1 MASSMSDGA
10 ASDLVAGRT
19 CGSCTACCTLFPI
32 DEPDLVKQAG
42 VPCQHLAGGGC
53 GLHPNWPKVCG
64 AWFCGWRR
72 LPRLGDEWR
81 PDRSGIVV
89 VFDAEGVPAD
99 YPERP
104 ALKFILTGPDRVLYT
119 QAFLGYV
126 AGLVGARVPVLLAI
140 PGPVGTFGAKA
151 FLNRRLE
158 PAVARRDAG
167 EMIRIVSETLQVLR
181 SGSFEAV
188 AFAHG
193 DPPAA

>member
-1 MASSMSDGA
+1 MAWKMSDGA
-10 ASDLVAGRT
+10 ASDLVAERT
-19 CGSCTACCTLFPI
+19 CGTCTACCTLFPI
-32 DEPDLVKQAG
+32 DQPDLVKQAG
-42 VPCQHLAGGGC
+42 VACRHLAGGGC
-53 GLHPNWPKVCG
+53 GLHPAWPRVCG
-64 AWFCGWRR
+64 EWFCGWRR

-89 VFDAEGVPAD
+89 VFDPEGVPAD

-104 ALKFILTGPDRVLYT
+104 TLKFILTGPDQVLYT

-126 AGLVGARVPVLLAI
+126 AGLVDARVPALLAI

-158 PAVARRDAG
+158 PSVARRDAG
-167 EMIRIVSETLQVLR
+167 EMMRIVAETLRILR
-181 SGSFEAV
+181 AGVFESV

-193 DPPAA
+193 DPGA

>member
-1 MASSMSDGA
+1 MSQG
-10 ASDLVAGRT
+10 ASDLVAGRA
-19 CGSCTACCTLFPI
+19 CGTCTACCTLFPI
-32 DEPDLVKQAG
+32 DAPDLVKQAG
-42 VPCQHLAGGGC
+42 VACHHLSGGGC

-64 AWFCGWRR
+64 EFFCGWRR

-81 PDRSGIVV
+81 PDRCGIVV
-89 VFDAEGVPAD
+89 VFDGDGVPPD

-126 AGLVGARVPVLLAI
+126 AGLVDARVPALLAI

-167 EMIRIVSETLQVLR
+167 EMIRIVAETLQVLR
-181 SGSFEAV
+181 GGAFEQV
-188 AFAHG
+188 TFDHG
-193 DPPAA
+193 DPSA

>member
-1 MASSMSDGA
+1 MAWTMSESETA
-10 ASDLVAGRT
+10 DLVAGRG
-19 CGSCTACCTLFPI
+19 CGTCTACCTLFPI
-32 DEPDLVKQAG
+32 DQPDLVKQAG
-42 VPCQHLAGGGC
+42 VPCRHLAGGGC
-53 GLHPNWPKVCG
+53 GLHPHWPQVCG

-89 VFDAEGVPAD
+89 VFDGEGVPAD

-119 QAFLGYV
+119 QAFLGYM
-126 AGLVGARVPVLLAI
+126 AGLVDARVPALLAI

-167 EMIRIVSETLQVLR
+167 EMIRIVGETLQVLR
-181 SGSFEAV
+181 GGAFDRVTFE
-188 AFAHG
+188 HG
-193 DPPAA
+193 DPGP

>member
-1 MASSMSDGA
+1 MASEMSAGA

-19 CGSCTACCTLFPI
+19 CGTCTACCTLFPI
-32 DEPDLVKQAG
+32 DQPDLVKQAG
-42 VPCQHLAGGGC
+42 VPCQHLAGSGC

-64 AWFCGWRR
+64 EWFCGWRR

-104 ALKFILTGPDRVLYT
+104 ALKFVLTGPDRVLYT

-126 AGLVGARVPVLLAI
+126 AGLVDARVPVLLAI

-167 EMIRIVSETLQVLR
+167 EMIRIVGETLAVLR
-181 SGSFEAV
+181 GGSFEAV
-188 AFAHG
+188 EFSHG
-193 DPPAA
+193 DPPVA